1 MIEALNSVI
10 GFFERGGLFMWPL
23 LICSIVALTTII
35 LRGFALR
42 EKQVMP
48 LVIESEIERLMPGGS
63 PDRLMR
69 IVENDQSSLGRIV
82 RIALQHLRS
91 PRSENVEAVQTR
103 ARHEMVLLEKGLI
116 VLEVIVGIAP
126 LLGLIGAVSGL
137 VHVFSHLG
145 LSSGASDTRQIA
157 LGIAEALN
165 ATVFGLSIAV
175 PTLVAFSYFS
185 KKVEVMSVEIE
196 TLVVELIGKCYFGR
210 GPRGSVALGANDCPN
225 ASIDLLSELDMN
237 FAVRKR
243 RAPSIIIVSLVDILI
258 ILLIFFVVSTT
269 FKKDQPEVQINLP
282 ESKTATK
289 APAELEHAI
298 VAVDEADA
306 IKLDGRPVD
315 VDELEG
321 AVRNLSQT
329 QKASL
334 ALQADRKASFGTI
347 IKVMD
352 ALKLAGVRNL
362 PAFTRER

>member
-1 MIEALNSVI
+1 MSEALNNLI
-10 GFFERGGLFMWPL
+10 GFFARGGLFMWPL
-23 LICSIVALTTII
+23 LICSIFALTTII

-42 EKQVMP
+42 EKNVMP

-69 IVENDQSSLGRIV
+69 IVENDQSSLGRIA

-175 PTLVAFSYFS
+175 PTLIAFSYFS
-185 KKVEVMSVEIE
+185 KKVEVMSVEME
-196 TLVVELIGKCYFGR
+196 TLVVELISKCYYGR
-210 GPRGSVALGANDCPN
+210 SSRDVMPIKSPPLE
-225 ASIDLLSELDMN
+225 S
-237 FAVRKR
+237 
-243 RAPSIIIVSLVDILI
+243 APTPTP
-258 ILLIFFVVSTT
+258 VV
-269 FKKDQPEVQINLP
+269 
-282 ESKTATK
+282 
-289 APAELEHAI
+289 
-298 VAVDEADA
+298 
-306 IKLDGRPVD
+306 
-315 VDELEG
+315 
-321 AVRNLSQT
+321 
-329 QKASL
+329 
-334 ALQADRKASFGTI
+334 
-347 IKVMD
+347 
-352 ALKLAGVRNL
+352 
-362 PAFTRER
+362 

>member
-1 MIEALNSVI
+1 MSEALNSVI

-42 EKQVMP
+42 EKHIMP

-69 IVENDQSSLGRIV
+69 IVENDPSSLGRIV
-82 RIALQHLRS
+82 RIALQHLGS

-103 ARHEMVLLEKGLI
+103 ARHEMVILEKGLI

-210 GPRGSVALGANDCPN
+210 GPQEESPSVR
-225 ASIDLLSELDMN
+225 M
-237 FAVRKR
+237 
-243 RAPSIIIVSLVDILI
+243 
-258 ILLIFFVVSTT
+258 
-269 FKKDQPEVQINLP
+269 
-282 ESKTATK
+282 TA
-289 APAELEHAI
+289 
-298 VAVDEADA
+298 
-306 IKLDGRPVD
+306 R
-315 VDELEG
+315 
-321 AVRNLSQT
+321 T
-329 QKASL
+329 Q
-334 ALQADRKASFGTI
+334 
-347 IKVMD
+347 V
-352 ALKLAGVRNL
+352 
-362 PAFTRER
+362 FTS